1 MACVNARVH
10 CLYSP
15 LFLRSLAPALTAS
28 PHHGLLPAPG
38 RLGPS
43 TDRKQLHRSCVA
55 QAQPSKKG
63 PDKTVKIYC
72 AKCQEQLYKYKK
84 GGKGS
89 LVKCFVERIVEDATE
104 GDLKCPECGTE
115 FARPAMIRGKPANKI
130 IGGKVIMRK

>member
-1 MACVNARVH
+1 M
-10 CLYSP
+10 
-15 LFLRSLAPALTAS
+15 LFAINHSLFAVQQD
-28 PHHGLLPAPG
+28 LL
-38 RLGPS
+38 
-43 TDRKQLHRSCVA
+43 HSC
-55 QAQPSKKG
+55 
-63 PDKTVKIYC
+63 PDLV
-72 AKCQEQLYKYKK
+72 Q